1 MSLPFCTLYFTA
13 PSLLNFHTGKFCRYG
28 DDGVI
33 FSSLKSRTYR
43 FKFVLL
49 LMIWGSAA
57 GSLCAQ
63 DAHAVTVRLKDGT
76 IRTGLIH
83 PKTDSKVLWLHTAER
98 SIYVETSVSWSQ
110 VESVQTNNK
119 PSSLPS
125 VIQQAGSQLSVYPAV
140 PELSQA
146 CCSVEAPIDSNVSR
160 LELFASVANWKNNS
174 VSDGVQ
180 FRLNPMNF
188 DGDTIPVDGML
199 TVRLIGRRH
208 GTRDIRTS
216 PLRFGFWTDGSA
228 ISEYLPLHDNQ
239 RYVEVGRWT
248 ERVRADLFTS
258 QGYVARLPFRS
269 VHPERDTDL
278 DIDAMIE
285 CRFNMSARP
294 VLYAFTPIQLR
305 TYNPV
310 RDALQIE
317 RQTRLFPDEV
327 TASP

>member
-1 MSLPFCTLYFTA
+1 M
-13 PSLLNFHTGKFCRYG
+13 
-28 DDGVI
+28 I
-33 FSSLKSRTYR
+33 FGL
-43 FKFVLL
+43 FKWRAVWFRLVLL
-49 LMIWGSAA
+49 LMIWGSATGA
-57 GSLCAQ
+57 LYAQ
-63 DAHAVTVRLKDGT
+63 DPHAVTVRLKDGT
-76 IRTGLIH
+76 TRSGLIH
-83 PKTDSKVLWLHTAER
+83 AKTDSEVLWLHTAEQ
-98 SIYVETSVSWSQ
+98 SIYIETSIPWSQ
-110 VESVQTNNK
+110 VESVQTNNQ

-125 VIQQAGSQLSVYPAV
+125 VIQQAGSQLSIYPAV
-140 PELSQA
+140 PGLSQA
-146 CCSVEAPIDSNVSR
+146 CCSVEAPIDTNVSR

-188 DGDTIPVDGML
+188 DGGTIPVDGML

-216 PLRFGFWTDGSA
+216 PLRFGFWMDGSA
-228 ISEYLPLHDNQ
+228 MSEYLPLHDNQ

-248 ERVRADLFTS
+248 ERVRADLFTT
-258 QGYVARLPFRS
+258 QGYVSRLPFRS
-269 VHPERDTDL
+269 VPPERDTDL

-294 VLYAFTPIQLR
+294 VLYAVTPIQLR